1 VYDDVLVPTDGSDA
15 ATAAVEHALGFAT
28 RYGATL
34 HALYVVDASAFAALD
49 ADASGVVAGLERR
62 GEAALDRVVETAREA
77 DVPVEPATVEGAPAG
92 AIVRYAESA
101 GVDLVVMATHG
112 RTGIDRYL
120 LGSVTEQVVRSSPAP
135 VLTVRVSDEWDG
147 TSAEAEAEEIRLDES

>member
-1 VYDDVLVPTDGSDA
+1 
-15 ATAAVEHALGFAT
+15 
-28 RYGATL
+28 
-34 HALYVVDASAFAALD
+34 
-49 ADASGVVAGLERR
+49 
-62 GEAALDRVVETAREA
+62 
-77 DVPVEPATVEGAPAG
+77 
-92 AIVRYAESA
+92 
-101 GVDLVVMATHG
+101 VDLVVMATHG